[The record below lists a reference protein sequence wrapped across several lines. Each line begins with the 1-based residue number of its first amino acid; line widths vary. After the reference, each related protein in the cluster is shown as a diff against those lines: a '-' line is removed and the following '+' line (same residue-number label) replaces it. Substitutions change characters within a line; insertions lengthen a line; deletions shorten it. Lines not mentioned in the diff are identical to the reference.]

1 MQDYIR
7 TLRMLNSTGTSYL
20 DNISYMY
27 YLYDSLGRLT
37 LQGESFFQSYRAC
50 AEQLAQWLRHHKYGL
65 YFLQQAVW
73 CDTYTYC
80 QRKDHAHGSIY
91 LYLRPCGQN
100 KQSAA

>member
-37 LQGESFFQSYRAC
+37 LQGGI
-50 AEQLAQWLRHHKYGL
+50 LLPVL
-65 YFLQQAVW
+65 
-73 CDTYTYC
+73 
-80 QRKDHAHGSIY
+80 
-91 LYLRPCGQN
+91 PC
-100 KQSAA
+100 

>member
-37 LQGESFFQSYRAC
+37 LQGGI
-50 AEQLAQWLRHHKYGL
+50 LLPVL
-65 YFLQQAVW
+65 
-73 CDTYTYC
+73 
-80 QRKDHAHGSIY
+80 
-91 LYLRPCGQN
+91 PCLCRTTCSVATTSQVRFIL
-100 KQSAA
+100 SPTSRLV

>member
-37 LQGESFFQSYRAC
+37 LQGGILLPAAAGYHPSKAPAC
-50 AEQLAQWLRHHKYGL
+50 GFAPAPHGPSGHKYRYNGN
-65 YFLQQAVW
+65 
-73 CDTYTYC
+73 
-80 QRKDHAHGSIY
+80 RKFPG
-91 LYLRPCGQN
+91 
-100 KQSAA
+100 